1 MRMTVSGKPKLM
13 PGGGWRA
20 LWRVVS
26 LALVVPVSALAQEP
40 LALDERCTIT
50 VGNQTALVRPD
61 GGYRIRNISVFQSR
75 DTGVAPQLYRARAT
89 CLRGGQMIT
98 GQSEFFSL
106 VPEQTT
112 IVAEILPS
120 DLDPIPVGITGSAAV
135 DVVPLGAT
143 VQLTVLATLPD
154 GGVEDVTPRSAGTT
168 YLSTNPRLLA
178 VSDDGL
184 VTGVNSTTSP
194 QTGTIAVLNEGNLT
208 TIDFNAVGPSNDFD
222 NDGMPND
229 YEDLFGL
236 DKLVDDADGDLDGD
250 GLTNLEEFNA
260 GTLPNNPDTD
270 GDGVLDGLD
279 GNPLHP
285 EEAPPAVT
293 ITPAD
298 GDMLLEGQ
306 TVTLRVDAMDDG
318 LLTNVELS
326 INGLS
331 FGSSNTSP
339 LEVLFTVPLTGA
351 PLDLAASATDSVG
364 NVGSATATVPVVA
377 DPLTTVE
384 GEVVDTDGIVVE
396 GADVAL
402 KLSGLQGEFFDFDV
416 TLTAFPDLKGL
427 TPDVIRPISAVNLI
441 NPDGSF
447 STDTF
452 GVGFTPDFAARFS
465 GLIRIPAPGIYE
477 FTLGVDDGARLT
489 IDGSLVVEVVAAA
502 EFTEGSGMIDLPAGA
517 LPIEIE
523 YFQSLGDA
531 ELQLSSSGPG
541 GATAAIVSP
550 TDLAQSPDLFATTSD
565 ASGQFSVPGVQAS
578 LGDIRAEATAL
589 VEGNEVTGSSEP
601 TPPVPGGITDLGQIT
616 VGLNVL
622 YGAAFIGP
630 NGPAT
635 LYGIDPE
642 NGVATEIGPI
652 GFWRVSAMDFSPSGV
667 LYATGRD
674 PATGLHVL
682 LTIDTDTGAGTQI
695 GPTGVETLGFGQT
708 VSDVSF
714 RPSDG
719 TLFAYLED
727 RDGLGTIDLDTGAAT
742 ALGSTFISC
751 CGNGMA
757 FSSDGTLLHAN
768 ENNLHVLDQTT
779 GQASVQAPLD
789 FPPVG
794 PFLRINSMD
803 FQPETGILFGFLIG
817 DTGGQPIYLVTVE
830 PASGVVSLVGGQTVN
845 GLDAIAWGPR

>member
-1 MRMTVSGKPKLM
+1 MPRYRRLM
-13 PGGGWRA
+13 
-20 LWRVVS
+20 
-26 LALVVPVSALAQEP
+26 LVLTLLLLPAAAGAQLE
-40 LALDERCTIT
+40 LDSRCTVTI
-50 VGNQTALVRPD
+50 GNQTAVVRPD
-61 GGYRIRNISVFQSR
+61 GTFFVRNISVFRSR
-75 DTGVAPQLYRARAT
+75 DTGVAPQLYRVRAT
-89 CLRGGQMIT
+89 CLRDGLMET
-98 GQSEFFSL
+98 GQSDFFSL
-106 VPEQTT
+106 NPAQTT
-112 IVAEILPS
+112 FIADVLPS
-120 DLDPIPVGITGSAAV
+120 ALDPIPVSISASAPAEF
-135 DVVPLGAT
+135 VPLGDT
-143 VQLTVLATLPD
+143 VQISVLASLPD
-154 GGVEDVTPRSAGTT
+154 GAAEDVTPRAAGTT
-168 YLSTNPRLLA
+168 YLSTNLRLLT

-208 TIDFNAVGPSNDFD
+208 TVDFTAVGPSNDFD

-236 DKLVDDADGDLDGD
+236 NKFVDDADGDLDGD

-270 GDGVLDGLD
+270 GDGVPDGLD
-279 GNPLHP
+279 GDPLHP
-285 EEAPPAVT
+285 EEAPPTVT

-298 GDMLLEGQ
+298 GATLLEGQ
-306 TVTLRVDAMDDG
+306 TVLLRVDAADDG

-331 FGSSNTSP
+331 FGSSTTSP
-339 LEVLFTVPLTGA
+339 LEVLFTVPFSGA
-351 PLDLAASATDSVG
+351 PLDLTASATDSVG
-364 NVGSATATVPVVA
+364 NVGSATSTVPVAA

-396 GADVAL
+396 GAAVAI

-416 TLTAFPDLKGL
+416 TLTTFPDLTGL
-427 TPDVIRPISAVNLI
+427 TPDVIRPISAVNLV

-447 STDTF
+447 SADTF
-452 GVGFTPDFAARFS
+452 GVGLTPDFAARFS
-465 GLIRIPAPGIYE
+465 GLIRIATPGTYE

-589 VEGNEVTGSSEP
+589 VEGDEVMGSSEP

-779 GQASVQAPLD
+779 GLASVQAPLD
-789 FPPVG
+789 YPPVG

-803 FQPETGILFGFLIG
+803 FQPETGILFGFLNG
-817 DTGGQPIYLVTVE
+817 DVGGQPIYLVTVE